1 MSLSKA
7 SASDFVSNLR
17 SNTTAQS
24 DDRFV
29 KPLFLLLC
37 FRRRDERSDVQPIL
51 YLSTDFEKRI

>member
-1 MSLSKA
+1 MSRSKA

-37 FRRRDERSDVQPIL
+37 FRRRDERSDVQPI
-51 YLSTDFEKRI
+51 